1 MLQTQIENFHESVFK
16 SINELIEK
24 FNYIFNIQKGI
35 IKQLAPELLDLQKE
49 FDSKYLRYIN
59 IKRFAIPVIGRI
71 SSGKST
77 FLNSILGLNNILESN
92 SKITTKFVCIIR
104 HDSLLT
110 EPKAYSVILE
120 ERKEQQIEER
130 KEQQSIENRHLN
142 PKFNFE
148 KGEELK
154 GDIKD
159 IILQRNKLI
168 NENKSELL
176 KKEDFFMI
184 IETKIPIFDKDMI
197 EYSKI
202 FEFIDLPG
210 LNEKEGDDNFFNKN
224 ILPVIS
230 YNTKFSFFIFDCLSI
245 KDGDSIEVY
254 KRFTNLLDIKIE
266 NCFFILNKID
276 LSTNKKE
283 EEINNF

>member
-24 FNYIFNIQKGI
+24 FNFIFNIQKGI
-35 IKQLAPELLDLQKE
+35 IKQLAPEFIELQKE
-49 FDSKYLRYIN
+49 FNSKYLRYIN

-71 SSGKST
+71 NSGKST

-92 SKITTKFVCIIR
+92 SNITTKFVCIIR

-120 ERKEQQIEER
+120 ERKEQQN
-130 KEQQSIENRHLN
+130 IENGHLN
-142 PKFNFE
+142 PKLNFE

-176 KKEDFFMI
+176 KKEDYFMI
-184 IETKIPIFDKDMI
+184 IETKIPIFDKDII

-202 FEFIDLPG
+202 FELMDLPG
-210 LNEKEGDDNFFNKN
+210 L
-224 ILPVIS
+224 
-230 YNTKFSFFIFDCLSI
+230 
-245 KDGDSIEVY
+245 
-254 KRFTNLLDIKIE
+254 KRR
-266 NCFFILNKID
+266 
-276 LSTNKKE
+276 
-283 EEINNF
+283 